1 MKILGILSQKSR
13 QRIASHRLICI
24 LLTILIFLFVT
35 HDAVHAVPIIKVGIF
50 LDCKEI
56 NIKGDKGLKVFEVS
70 TGENLLLQKN
80 NNTVKIVA
88 EKQGI
93 RINSQ
98 SFKTNR
104 GIKIMPVADGFLQ
117 VEGKKY
123 RGNIEIISNKSLLK
137 VINVIELEK
146 YLYGVLKLEISPN
159 WPVEALRTQAIA
171 ARTFALANM
180 NKYIEQGFNLCATTN
195 SQEYGGISCE
205 HPATNKAVDDTRG
218 IIATYNGKPINAVY
232 HSDCGGSTE
241 NSEDVWGGYVPY
253 LRSVYSDYEETV
265 SPPNHQWDYSLSE
278 QEIIA
283 KLAQSGHHFNKIREM
298 IIAEK
303 TETGRVKSVE
313 IWDDNNKKVT
323 FKTND
328 FRLLVGPNLVR
339 SSLFTMESIVGSRAE
354 PVAQNNE
361 LQVPNPEQED
371 SQKKVSDIL
380 KGDRD
385 FTISELLELLNR
397 PKKMPEPKK
406 STKSKIIEN
415 SVDDTDLTVIFHG
428 KGCGH
433 GVGLSQW
440 GAHGM
445 AKLGFNYEEIL
456 KYYYKGIILTKL
468 Y

>member
-1 MKILGILSQKSR
+1 MRIIKTLFQKSQ
-13 QRIASHRLICI
+13 QRIASRQLIYI
-24 LLTILIFLFVT
+24 VLTLLVFLFVT
-35 HDAVHAVPIIKVGIF
+35 HGAVYAVPIIKVGIF
-50 LDCKEI
+50 LDYREI
-56 NIKGDKGLKVFEVS
+56 NIEGDKGLKVFEIS

-80 NNTVKIVA
+80 NNTVKIVP

-93 RINSQ
+93 RINNQ
-98 SFKTNR
+98 SFKINQ
-104 GIKIMPVADGFLQ
+104 GIKIMPVAGGLLQ

-123 RGNIEIISNKSLLK
+123 RGDIEIISNNSLLK
-137 VINVIELEK
+137 VINIIELEK

-180 NKYIEQGFNLCATTN
+180 NKYIDQGFNLCATAN

-218 IIATYNGKPINAVY
+218 IIATYNGNPINAVY

-283 KLAQSGHHFNKIREM
+283 KLAQNDYHFNKIRE
-298 IIAEK
+298 IVIGEK
-303 TETGRVKSVE
+303 TETGRVKSIE
-313 IWDDNNKKVT
+313 IWGNNNKKVT
-323 FKTND
+323 LKSND
-328 FRLLVGPNLVR
+328 FRLLMGPNLVR
-339 SSLFTMESIVGSRAE
+339 SSLFTMENRGGSRTK
-354 PVAQNNE
+354 PITQNNE
-361 LQVPNPEQED
+361 LQAPNPEQED

-380 KGDRD
+380 KEDRD

-397 PKKMPEPKK
+397 PKKTPEPKE
-406 STKSKIIEN
+406 SSKPQIIEN
-415 SVDDTDLTVIFHG
+415 NVDNAELTVVFHG

-456 KYYYKGIILTKL
+456 KYYYQEIKLAKL